1 MAGAN
6 VRVRVRRG
14 IVQIHVRRA
23 QQGGIVPVAAH
34 KRHGAPYNRI
44 KSQGAT
50 SLASFLLFLSPT
62 SAGLAAPFPASG
74 YAAGCSQ
81 ERQAPKCV
89 DASDAAL
96 LKYTYDAPSKVESFQ
111 LPPTSA

>member
-6 VRVRVRRG
+6 VRVRIRRG

-44 KSQGAT
+44 KARA
-50 SLASFLLFLSPT
+50 LLPWLRFYSFFPST
-62 SAGLAAPFPASG
+62 SAGLAAPFPAGG

-81 ERQAPKCV
+81 ERQAPTLV
-89 DASDAAL
+89 FADDAAL
-96 LKYTYDAPSKVESFQ
+96 CKTTHDAPSKVELFQ
-111 LPPTSA
+111 QPPTSA